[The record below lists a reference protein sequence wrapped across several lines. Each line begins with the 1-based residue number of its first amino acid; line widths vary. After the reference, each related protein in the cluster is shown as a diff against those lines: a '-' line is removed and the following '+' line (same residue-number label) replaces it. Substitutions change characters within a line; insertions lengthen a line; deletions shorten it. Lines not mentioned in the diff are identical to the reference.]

1 MSILSDLALA
11 RSASQSGEHAAGLR
25 ACERLLSRPQGLPPM
40 IEAEARILRT
50 YLVPAAADL
59 FPGLQAQQIP
69 ESLCED
75 RPEGWTTFNPSCLI
89 VGDEMLVLVRSSN
102 YHIVEGQYVV
112 PQADVPADGS
122 MPWIRTV
129 NLLLRYD
136 LTTNEL
142 VPKGEA
148 VQLYGPGYATRDEIH
163 ITGLEDLRLRHR
175 FWGFDGPSGGITV
188 SGTCL
193 DTAGLP
199 TAPNG
204 SPMARIA
211 TATLLPD
218 AGVLTD
224 FECLPEPFPGR
235 YEKNWVPI
243 ESQMCSDD
251 RPTWLYSAW
260 EEGRVATV
268 ARFGNKPGNH
278 AWLVGSRA
286 PSPHA
291 LRHLRGR
298 SQLIET
304 HGGNRLIGI
313 FGEAF
318 DDGRRMYDHRFVEF
332 THDLHP
338 LRWSPPFRFG
348 PPRGVEFVAGLQRR
362 HGTFI
367 VSYGLRD
374 EAALLATLPVASVEA
389 TLTDIPR

>member
-1 MSILSDLALA
+1 MSILHDLAIA
-11 RSASQSGEHAAGLR
+11 RHAAGAGEHAAGLR
-25 ACERLLSRPQGLPPM
+25 ACERLLSRPAGLPPLV
-40 IEAEARILRT
+40 EAEARILRT

-59 FPGLQAQQIP
+59 FPGLDALRIE

-75 RPEGWTTFNPSCLI
+75 RPEGWTIFNPSCLI
-89 VGDEMLVLVRSSN
+89 VGDELLVLVRSSN
-102 YHIVEGQYVV
+102 YHIVNGQYVV
-112 PQADVPADGS
+112 PTADVPADGS
-122 MPWIRTV
+122 MPWIKTQS
-129 NLLLRYD
+129 LLLRYD
-136 LTTNEL
+136 LTADEL

-163 ITGLEDLRLRHR
+163 ITGLEDLRLRYDFIH
-175 FWGFDGPSGGITV
+175 GGRITV

-193 DTAGLP
+193 DTAGHP

-204 SPMARIA
+204 SPIARIA
-211 TATLLPD
+211 TARLLPD
-218 AGVLTD
+218 AGVLTH
-224 FECLPEPFPGR
+224 FECLPEPIQGR

-243 ESQMCSDD
+243 ESDFSAH

-260 EEGRVATV
+260 EDGRVATV
-268 ARFGNKPGNH
+268 ARYGNH
-278 AWLVGSRA
+278 EKAWVVEARK

-304 HGGNRLIGI
+304 HGGTRLIGI

-332 THDLHP
+332 TTDLHP

-348 PPRGVEFVAGLQRR
+348 PLRGVEFVAGLQRR
-362 HGTFI
+362 HGTYI

-374 EAALLATLPVASVEA
+374 EEALLATLPVASVDA
-389 TLTDIPR
+389 TLTEIPR

>member
-11 RSASQSGEHAAGLR
+11 RSARQSGEHAAGLR
-25 ACERLLSRPQGLPPM
+25 ACERLLSRPQGLPPLV
-40 IEAEARILRT
+40 EAEARVLRT
-50 YLVPAAADL
+50 HYVPAAGEL
-59 FPGLQAQQIP
+59 FHGIRSQRIE

-75 RPEGWTTFNPSCLI
+75 RPAGWTTFNPSCLI
-89 VGDEMLVLVRSSN
+89 VGDELLVLVRSSN
-102 YHIVEGQYVV
+102 YHIVDGQYVV
-112 PQADVPADGS
+112 PPADVPADGS

-193 DTAGLP
+193 DTASLP

-211 TATLLPD
+211 TATLLPE
-218 AGVLTD
+218 AGMLTD

-243 ESQMCSDD
+243 ESHRLGSW
-251 RPTWLYSAW
+251 PVWLYSAW
-260 EEGRVATV
+260 EDGRVATV
-268 ARFGNKPGNH
+268 SRLGNKPGSR
-278 AWLVGSRA
+278 AWGIEATA

-304 HGGNRLIGI
+304 HGGTRLIGI

-374 EAALLATLPVASVEA
+374 EQALLATLPVASVEA
-389 TLTDIPR
+389 TLTDIPQ

>member
-11 RSASQSGEHAAGLR
+11 RSARQSGEHAAGLR
-25 ACERLLSRPQGLPPM
+25 ACERLLSRPQGIPPL

-75 RPEGWTTFNPSCLI
+75 RPEGWTIFNPSCLI
-89 VGDEMLVLVRSSN
+89 FGDELLVLVRSSN

-122 MPWIRTV
+122 MPWIKTR

-136 LTTNEL
+136 LTTNGL

-148 VQLYGPGYATRDEIH
+148 VQLYGPDYVSRDEIH
-163 ITGLEDLRLRHR
+163 ITGLEDLRLRYDFNHGLR
-175 FWGFDGPSGGITV
+175 IVV

-193 DTAGLP
+193 DTADQP

-204 SPMARIA
+204 APMARIA
-211 TATLLPD
+211 TARLLPD
-218 AGVLTD
+218 AGVLTH
-224 FECLPEPFPGR
+224 FECLPEPFQSR

-243 ESQMCSDD
+243 ESNMCSDN
-251 RPTWLYSAW
+251 RPVWLYSAW

-268 ARFGNKPGNH
+268 ARFGNKPGNN

-304 HGGNRLIGI
+304 HGGSRLIGI

-318 DDGRRMYDHRFVEF
+318 DDGRRMYDHRWVEF
-332 THDLHP
+332 TSDLHP
-338 LRWSPPFRFG
+338 LRWSPPFRLG
-348 PPRGVEFVAGLQRR
+348 PQRGVEFVAGLQRR

-374 EAALLATLPVASVEA
+374 EEAWLATLPAASVEA
-389 TLTDIPR
+389 TLSDIPC

>member
-1 MSILSDLALA
+1 
-11 RSASQSGEHAAGLR
+11 
-25 ACERLLSRPQGLPPM
+25 
-40 IEAEARILRT
+40 
-50 YLVPAAADL
+50 
-59 FPGLQAQQIP
+59 
-69 ESLCED
+69 
-75 RPEGWTTFNPSCLI
+75 
-89 VGDEMLVLVRSSN
+89 VLVRSST
-102 YHIVEGQYVV
+102 YHIVEGLDVV

-122 MPWIRTV
+122 MPWIKTR

-148 VQLYGPGYATRDEIH
+148 VQLYGPDYASRDEIH
-163 ITGLEDLRLRHR
+163 ITGLEDLRLRYDFTR
-175 FWGFDGPSGGITV
+175 GGRIMV

-193 DTAGLP
+193 DTAGQP

-204 SPMARIA
+204 APMARIA
-211 TATLLPD
+211 TARLLPD
-218 AGVLTD
+218 AGVLTH

-243 ESQMCSDD
+243 ESDMCSDN

-278 AWLVGSRA
+278 AWLVGSRSL
-286 PSPHA
+286 SPHA

-304 HGGNRLIGI
+304 HGGTRLIGI

-318 DDGRRMYDHRFVEF
+318 DDGRRMYDHRWVEF
-332 THDLHP
+332 TSDLHP
-338 LRWSPPFRFG
+338 LRWSPPFRLG
-348 PPRGVEFVAGLQRR
+348 PQRGVEFVAGLQRR
-362 HGTFI
+362 LGTFI

-374 EAALLATLPVASVEA
+374 EEAWLATLPVASVEA
-389 TLTDIPR
+389 TLSEIPC

>member
-11 RSASQSGEHAAGLR
+11 RSARQSGEHAAGLR
-25 ACERLLSRPQGLPPM
+25 ACERLLSRPQGLPPL

-59 FPGLQAQQIP
+59 VPGLQAQQIP

-75 RPEGWTTFNPSCLI
+75 RPEGWTIFNPSCLI
-89 VGDEMLVLVRSSN
+89 FGDELLVLVRSSN
-102 YHIVEGQYVV
+102 YHIVEGHYVV
-112 PQADVPADGS
+112 PQADVPGDGS
-122 MPWIRTV
+122 MPWIKTR

-136 LTTNEL
+136 LTTSEL

-148 VQLYGPGYATRDEIH
+148 VQLYGPDYASRDEIH
-163 ITGLEDLRLRHR
+163 ITGLEDLRLRYDFNH
-175 FWGFDGPSGGITV
+175 GGRITV

-193 DTAGLP
+193 DTADQP

-204 SPMARIA
+204 APMARIA
-211 TATLLPD
+211 TARLLPD
-218 AGVLTD
+218 AGMLTD

-243 ESQMCSDD
+243 ESIMCSDD
-251 RPTWLYSAW
+251 RLTWLYSAW

-268 ARFGNKPGNH
+268 ARFGNKPGNR

-304 HGGNRLIGI
+304 HGGSRLIGI

-318 DDGRRMYDHRFVEF
+318 DDGRRMYDHRWVEF
-332 THDLHP
+332 TSDLHP
-338 LRWSPPFRFG
+338 LRWSPPFRLG
-348 PPRGVEFVAGLQRR
+348 PQRGVEFVAGLQRR
-362 HGTFI
+362 LGTFI

-374 EAALLATLPVASVEA
+374 EEGWLATLPVASVEA
-389 TLTDIPR
+389 TLSEIPC